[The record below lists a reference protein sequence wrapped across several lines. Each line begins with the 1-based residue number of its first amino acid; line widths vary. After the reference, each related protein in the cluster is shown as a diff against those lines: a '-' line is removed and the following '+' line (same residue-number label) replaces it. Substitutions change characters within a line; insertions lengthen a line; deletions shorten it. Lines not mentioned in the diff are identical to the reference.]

1 MKIIFLILSGHD
13 PIHTYDDRNT
23 YKELQQLS
31 RLYYKEMA
39 KKYDFKYFF
48 IEYNE
53 SITDDITEQDD
64 FIYIKGKEEFEKI
77 YTKTKKSMQ
86 YINETYEYDYVVRTN
101 ISSFWN
107 IDNLFTLTNMLPR
120 QKCLSGYLMFNSF
133 ISGTG
138 IILSKDTCNY
148 FIHQPDVSGP
158 DDIGIYQTIIH
169 YCSPFQIEQYYT
181 LYWLIDGTNNIP
193 ENMDNIL
200 YFRIKNEDRTNDI
213 ICFKILLKKIY
224 NIDIYTP

>member
-1 MKIIFLILSGHD
+1 MKIIILILSGHD
-13 PIHTYDDRNT
+13 PIHTYNDRNT
-23 YKELQQLS
+23 YKELQNLS
-31 RLYYKEMA
+31 RLYYQAMA
-39 KKYDFKYFF
+39 KKYDCKYYF

-53 SITDDITEQDD
+53 SITDDIVEKEDY
-64 FIYIKGKEEFEKI
+64 IYIKGTEEFEKI

-86 YINETYEYDYVVRTN
+86 YIDQTYEYDYIVRTN

-107 IDNLFTLTNMLPR
+107 IDNLFVLTNILPR

-138 IILSKDTCNY
+138 IILSNDTCKY

-158 DDIGIYQTIIH
+158 DDVGIFRTIIH
-169 YCSPFQIEQYYT
+169 YCLPFQFDNYYKLQFQT
-181 LYWLIDGTNNIP
+181 NGTNELNENI
-193 ENMDNIL
+193 ENIL

-213 ICFKILLKKIY
+213 ICFKLLLKKIY
-224 NIDIYTP
+224 NIDV